1 LKPIR
6 IDFAR
11 PSLRRAIW
19 KSAFVYRVLS
29 VLGLALCVTAIVAI
43 TQARSIQREQLAHKT
58 QALKEQMRSAAPVKK
73 ILIPLAQA
81 NAVNQIVAKLNLPW
95 RELQDAIENA
105 TSGKVALLTLEPDAK
120 SHTMK
125 ITAETPNSDE
135 MLAYVERLKRQDFF
149 VDAVL
154 NKHEINEQDAQKP
167 LRFQLEVQ
175 WSEKATTP

>member
-1 LKPIR
+1 MKPVR

-19 KSAFVYRVLS
+19 RTSFTYRVLS
-29 VLGLALCVTAIVAI
+29 LLGLALCTTAIVAI
-43 TQARSIQREQLAHKT
+43 LQTRAIQREQQARKT

-73 ILIPLAQA
+73 TLIPLAQA

-95 RELQDAIENA
+95 HELQEAIENA

-135 MLAYVERLKRQDFF
+135 MLAYIERLKRQEFF
-149 VDAVL
+149 LDAVL
-154 NKHEINEQDAQKP
+154 NKHEINEQDAQRP
-167 LRFQLEVQ
+167 LRFQLDVQ
-175 WSEKATTP
+175 WSDKATTP